1 MPPLIDPTAL
11 LVALVLFLGGV
22 LLLALSVDRLTG
34 SLVAVASAAGVSPFL
49 LAVLVVA
56 VDPGSWGFGVAA
68 VLGGSPGVAVGAAFG
83 SAYFLLGAALP
94 AAALVSP
101 FELDVPGRL
110 LAPAVAAPAALYPFL
125 LDGRLAAW
133 EGIALLAL
141 FALGLWWLYRT
152 ESAGDGGAFG
162 AAAQGGEADGESDGV
177 ADVVATGGAA
187 GETDEARE
195 LGSAVL
201 YLGGVAAGSWLA
213 ARGAGDL
220 AAALGLDGTAF
231 GATFVALVLSLEGV
245 LVVLLPAR
253 RGRPEVA
260 AGALVA
266 GLLFCATGDLG
277 LLALVGGAGGLE
289 LAPAVPALHGPALLA
304 GSAVA
309 TLFLWQGRM
318 SRARGATLLLLYAG
332 IWILAWAAAGGA

>member
-1 MPPLIDPTAL
+1 
-11 LVALVLFLGGV
+11 
-22 LLLALSVDRLTG
+22 
-34 SLVAVASAAGVSPFL
+34 SPFL

-101 FELDVPGRL
+101 FELDVTGRL

-162 AAAQGGEADGESDGV
+162 AAAQGGEADGEPDGEADGV
-177 ADVVATGGAA
+177 ANGVATEGAA
-187 GETDEARE
+187 GETNAARE
-195 LGSAVL
+195 LGAAVL

-220 AAALGLDGTAF
+220 ATTLGLDGTAF
-231 GATFVALVLSLEGV
+231 GATFVALVLSLEAV

-318 SRARGATLLLLYAG
+318 TRARGATLLLLYAG
-332 IWILAWAAAGGA
+332 IWILAWTAAGGG